1 MASISLANISK
12 RFGSLSVLDNVS
24 IDIRDREFVALV
36 GPSGCGKST
45 LLRIVAGLES
55 ISDGEISIDGEVVND
70 LGPQKRDLAMVFQT
84 YALYPHMTTAQNMAF
99 PLKLRGR
106 SAQEIDKA
114 VDQAASTLH
123 LDDFMDRLPRAL
135 SGGQRQRVAMG
146 RAMVREPRAF
156 LFDEPLSNLDAKLRS
171 HMRMEIRQLHQ
182 ALKATSIY
190 VTHDQ
195 VEAMTM
201 ADRIVVMNRG
211 RVEQEGSP
219 IELFD
224 RPANLFVASF
234 LGSPTMNI
242 ADAILTADDA
252 GRAVLSLDAQT
263 STIPVPAFAGA
274 PNCKVIA
281 GMRPQHIDVV
291 PPDEGMI
298 QARVQIVEN
307 TGCETNIVVAI
318 GAETWTVQSRQ
329 RRRLAQGDVIGLK
342 LQTEHIHLFDHV
354 SQKRIN

>member
-99 PLKLRGR
+99 PLKLRGH
-106 SAQEIDKA
+106 SALEIDKA
-114 VDQAASTLH
+114 VGQAASTLH
-123 LDDFMDRLPRAL
+123 LDDLMDRLPRAL

-171 HMRMEIRQLHQ
+171 HMRLEIRQLHQ
-182 ALKATSIY
+182 ALNATSIY

-234 LGSPTMNI
+234 LGSPTMNM
-242 ADAILTADDA
+242 ADAVLTTDDE
-252 GRAVLSLDAQT
+252 GKPVLSFDAQT
-263 STIPVPAFAGA
+263 SRIPVPAFTGA
-274 PNCKVIA
+274 PNRKVIA
-281 GMRPQHIDVV
+281 GLRPQHMDVV

-298 QARVQIVEN
+298 QAQVQIVEN

-329 RRRLAQGDVIGLK
+329 RQRLAQGDVIGLIFRE
-342 LQTEHIHLFDHV
+342 EHIHLFDHG